1 MKAIPDT
8 ICDQFSRISDPSGPL
23 RKLGKFTV
31 RDDVHEEVSVA
42 EPEREGDNS

>member
-1 MKAIPDT
+1 MKVIPGT
-8 ICDQFSRISDPSGPL
+8 ICDLSGLL
-23 RKLGKFTV
+23 RKLGKFAV